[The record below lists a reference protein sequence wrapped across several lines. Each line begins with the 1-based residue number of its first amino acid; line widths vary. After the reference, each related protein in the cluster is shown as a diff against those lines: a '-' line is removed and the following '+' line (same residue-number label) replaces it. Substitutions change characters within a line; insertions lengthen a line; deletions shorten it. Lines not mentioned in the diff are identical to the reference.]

1 MSLPAFIF
9 NQLQNELE
17 KIQLELLEKISSTYD
32 IPIEELTEQFLSPL
46 KVIPESNEKVFIS
59 KKYKGRK
66 IPCPHDRCQAVTWN
80 RGKGGQCSRSKC
92 EGEEF
97 CKHHAE
103 HLPFGK
109 INDVPLEK
117 QFNQPIRAIYK

>member
-9 NQLQNELE
+9 NQLQDELQT
-17 KIQLELLEKISSTYD
+17 IQMQLLEKISSTYD
-32 IPIEELTEQFLSPL
+32 IPIEELTDQFLSPL

-66 IPCPHDRCQAVTWN
+66 IPCSHDRCQAVTWN
-80 RGKGGQCSRSKC
+80 RGKGGQCSRSKWN
-92 EGEEF
+92 GEDF
-97 CKHHAE
+97 CKHHTE

-109 INDVPLEK
+109 INDISLEK
-117 QFNQPIRAIYK
+117 QFNKPIRAIYK

>member
-9 NQLQNELE
+9 NELQEELQ
-17 KIQLELLEKISSTYD
+17 KVQMQLLEKVSITYD
-32 IPIEELTEQFLSPL
+32 IPMEELTEQFLTDL
-46 KVIPESNEKVFIS
+46 KIIPESKEKVFIS

-80 RGKGGQCSRSKC
+80 RGKGGQCTRSKC
-92 EGEEF
+92 DGEDF
-97 CKHHAE
+97 CKQHID
-103 HLPFGK
+103 HLPYGK
-109 INDVPLEK
+109 INKDPLEK